1 MGSETICCQVKS
13 VAVKWTP
20 TPFYTFDKGVTDTAT
35 LAHVALAAEH
45 AVKAYFSDELRSAIH
60 RIAEPVR
67 KPVDYIDFS
76 TKPNA

>member
-1 MGSETICCQVKS
+1 
-13 VAVKWTP
+13 
-20 TPFYTFDKGVTDTAT
+20 
-35 LAHVALAAEH
+35 
-45 AVKAYFSDELRSAIH
+45 VKAYFSDELRSAIH